1 LQPAFNGA
9 DGAPDEEIRWR
20 AAECPLLALKIALQ
34 YRMGDTVGVAAGGG
48 YNRGR
53 RALGVSVMRHIEP
66 RGGKIK

>member
-1 LQPAFNGA
+1 
-9 DGAPDEEIRWR
+9 
-20 AAECPLLALKIALQ
+20 LALKIALQ